1 MIWPFNRVDTE
12 LDQAASTLSPFIYEA
27 LSGLEGPVL
36 RDQVRA
42 RTLAECYVYGAIRYL
57 ASYDDMC
64 AASAEVLLQTMLAR
78 HFDADSNEVDNCLM
92 FISRAKDSGKEQL
105 FMIEGASALRRWL
118 VNGDRTVA
126 VELKNLLD
134 RDRSN

>member
-1 MIWPFNRVDTE
+1 
-12 LDQAASTLSPFIYEA
+12 
-27 LSGLEGPVL
+27 
-36 RDQVRA
+36 
-42 RTLAECYVYGAIRYL
+42 
-57 ASYDDMC
+57 
-64 AASAEVLLQTMLAR
+64 
-78 HFDADSNEVDNCLM
+78 M